1 MRLVGFE
8 NIKSAQGLVDDVQR
22 LELFGFADLFVEPA
36 LDFILCLFGQLLMDV
51 VDVSVQLKQGDHF
64 LLTDWAN
71 ESVVVGADGLAA
83 AIGRTGQADIGHEV
97 LRNMGKRGGG

>member
-8 NIKSAQGLVDDVQR
+8 NIKSAQGLVDDVQW
-22 LELFGFADLFVEPA
+22 LEPFRFADLFVEPA

-64 LLTDWAN
+64 LLAYWTN
-71 ESVVVGADGLAA
+71 ESIVVGADGLGA
-83 AIGRTGQADIGHEV
+83 AIGWTGQADIGHEV
-97 LRNMGKRGGG
+97 LWNVR